1 MNSKI
6 LFSALTL
13 GALLIGC
20 GSAGPEPSGKSME
33 GVTCSTKDDCGI
45 GYECEPEHGA
55 KVCKSSASGAGS
67 SATPSTVARASVQAR
82 HAAARSAS

>member
-55 KVCKSSASGAGS
+55 KVCKSSASGAGGS
-67 SATPSTVARASVQAR
+67 GGDDSTGGAGG
-82 HAAARSAS
+82 